1 MPTRIYPLTFAHHED
16 LGDAAGVVAML
27 TAGLELVR
35 IVRVGFL
42 GKSTRLRFWRLHQ
55 SLDLKDYDY
64 TDIAEGDIVQSQSLK
79 SEG

>member
-1 MPTRIYPLTFAHHED
+1 
-16 LGDAAGVVAML
+16 ML